1 MTSFTEGFDCG
12 WCEREEVFALSS
24 TEFTVIG
31 DNSGTWGYVPKFN
44 VIKKVCPH
52 CGEESE
58 FGMEWEDT
66 RCGGYFI
73 IYEVDED

>member
-1 MTSFTEGFDCG
+1 MDPFSEDFDCG
-12 WCEREEVFALSS
+12 WCGREDVFTVFSGRFAL
-24 TEFTVIG
+24 IG
-31 DNSGTWGYVPKFN
+31 DNSRSRPVPMSN

-58 FGMEWEDT
+58 FAMEWEDT
-66 RCGGYFI
+66 SWGGYYF